1 MLSDWKYPVG
11 AAIGAALTLAGCL
24 LWYEGL
30 PWVLDGRVD
39 HVQREAAA
47 GMVSKA
53 ELTAAE
59 AEAGE
64 LRRQVESGRKA
75 IATYASQLALTRA
88 AQAAAEQTREQ
99 EIATYEQR
107 LEAAGRSCRLD
118 LDDLDWLRKP

>member
-1 MLSDWKYPVG
+1 MLSDWKYPIG
-11 AAIGAALTLAGCL
+11 AAIGAAIMLVGCL

-39 HVQREAAA
+39 HVRREASA
-47 GMVSKA
+47 GMVAKA
-53 ELTAAE
+53 ELAAAE
-59 AEAGE
+59 AEADE
-64 LRRQVESGRKA
+64 LRRQVEAGRKA
-75 IATYASQLALTRA
+75 VATYFSQLAITRA

-99 EIATYEQR
+99 EIAAYEQR